1 MSEDGGAAEAPVL
14 PGWAGIST
22 LFGAPSASLAALP
35 EADLIVAGVP
45 FDATASSRPGAAEGP
60 EAIRRASRTMAAIVD
75 YSSDQ
80 EMTDMRTGKRFR
92 YRRPRLF
99 DGGDVP
105 VYPTDPQ
112 RNYESVKRAARE
124 VADAA
129 ETAIF
134 LGGDHSVSFPLF
146 SGVQES
152 LVAAAPGSEV
162 VYLQI
167 DHHFD
172 FGRTSAIHGPLYH
185 GSNARRISELPSMGA
200 ERIVFL
206 GVGDATLSDQL
217 DELHGAGIVSCTELR
232 ERGAADAVAGL
243 SDHLDGRTLYLSLDI
258 DVLDGAQAP
267 GTGHV
272 TLGGLQVTELQD
284 LLDELRRFR
293 IVALDLVEVA
303 PRYDPSGRTAQLA
316 ARLLFDHLFRTEA
329 K

>member
-1 MSEDGGAAEAPVL
+1 MSGGGDEVPAL

-22 LFGAPSASLAALP
+22 LFGAPNASFAALP
-35 EADLIVAGVP
+35 EADFIVAGVP

-60 EAIRRASRTMAAIVD
+60 EAIRKASRAMAGLIG
-75 YSSDQ
+75 YSADR

-99 DGGDVP
+99 DSGDVAT
-105 VYPTDPQ
+105 YPTNPQ
-112 RNYESVKRAARE
+112 RNFESVKRAAHE
-124 VADAA
+124 IADAA
-129 ETAIF
+129 ATAIF

-152 LVAAAPGSEV
+152 LAASAPSIEL

-185 GSNARRISELPSMGA
+185 GSNARRISELPAMGVDQ
-200 ERIVFL
+200 IFFL

-217 DELHGAGIVSCTELR
+217 DELRKAGAGIVSSTELR
-232 ERGAADAVAGL
+232 ERGAAETVAGL
-243 SDHLDGRTLYLSLDI
+243 ADRLDGRALYLSLDI

-272 TLGGLQVTELQD
+272 TLGGLQVPELQD
-284 LLDELRRFR
+284 LLAELRRLR
-293 IVALDLVEVA
+293 IVAFDLVEVA

-316 ARLLFDHLFRTEA
+316 ARLLFDHLCRA
-329 K
+329 ASA